1 MHITNE
7 NVAPELSVV
16 VPLFSEEPNL
26 PSLLKAISTALTGV
40 CEDYEFVLVDDGSLD
55 DSWKLIKSLI
65 NEYSNLR
72 AIRFSRNFGKEAA
85 ISAGLESSRGSAVV
99 IIDCDLQ
106 HPPSLISEML
116 SRWRGGGVDVVEA
129 VKSKRVK
136 ESWINRIGAKIF
148 YTWLGRLN
156 KYDFQGATD
165 FKLLDRCVIDAMRG
179 MGERVMFFRGMV
191 TWLGFR
197 IEKIFFEPT
206 PRAEGKSQW
215 SHVTLVKFAV
225 DAITSFTS
233 APLRLVSLSGVV
245 FVIFAVILGLQ
256 TLYMKLFGGAS
267 GGFSTVIICILLMGA
282 VIMFALGII
291 GEYIA
296 RIYQEVKR
304 RPRYVVLEVIDS
316 SDS

>member
-1 MHITNE
+1 MNISNE

-16 VPLFSEEPNL
+16 VPLFSEESNL
-26 PSLLKAISTALTGV
+26 PSLLKAVSTALTGV
-40 CEDYEFVLVDDGSLD
+40 LENYEFVLVDDGSLD
-55 DSWKLIKSLI
+55 GGWEIIRSLS

-85 ISAGLESSRGSAVV
+85 ISAGLEASRGRAVV
-99 IIDCDLQ
+99 IMDCDHQ
-106 HPPSLISEML
+106 HPPSLITEML

-129 VKSKRVK
+129 VKSKRV
-136 ESWINRIGAKIF
+136 EEYWINRIGAKAF
-148 YTWLGRLN
+148 YALLGHEN
-156 KYDFQGATD
+156 KHVFEGATD
-165 FKLLDRCVIDAMRG
+165 FKLLDRCVIEAMRG

-191 TWLGFR
+191 AWLGFR
-197 IEKIFFEPT
+197 VEKIFFEPP

-215 SHVTLVKFAV
+215 SYIALVKFAV

-233 APLRLVSLSGVV
+233 VSLRLVSLLGVV
-245 FVIFAVILGLQ
+245 FFVFAVILGLQ
-256 TLYMKLFGGAS
+256 TLYMKLFGGAL
-267 GGFSTVIICILLMGA
+267 GGFSTVIICILFTGA

-304 RPRYVVLEVIDS
+304 RPRYVVREVIDS